1 MQYGIYLD
9 NLGMRIDALDDSF
22 YLDERES
29 EEYYHPVFLQER
41 YIEDLNFLQKKV
53 GDKYI
58 RLQNHELMDI
68 KKEYAHYYQLSYFE
82 C

>member
-22 YLDERES
+22 YLDEQES

-41 YIEDLNFLQKKV
+41 YIEDFYDDRYKNYNDAMAVFMV
-53 GDKYI
+53 D
-58 RLQNHELMDI
+58 
-68 KKEYAHYYQLSYFE
+68 
-82 C
+82 